1 MTMRDEYPIH
11 TLGLIGCGKLGSALL
26 QGLLLAPPPPTLQH
40 IHITVRTPSS
50 AAHIHSTFLSSP
62 STTTPIP
69 VTLNTADPLT
79 TCLAADAVI
88 LACKPTQHAAIL
100 GTPGIAAALAGK
112 PLISLLGGVTEEQLA
127 ASLALSPPLSSPSS
141 SSSASS
147 PPSAAAIIVRAMP
160 NAAAAVRRS
169 TTLLASSAFAPAPA
183 ASGNGGTAMMKDAIV
198 RLFATLGSS
207 TAPRVVSPS
216 TLEAA
221 AVVAASGPAFF
232 ARVVGAVADELH
244 GLLLAEQTGGAEDA
258 NEAELALQLAAG
270 AMGGAAALVE
280 RGGWSA
286 EEVERRV
293 ASVGG
298 STEKGLGVLGERGV
312 GEAMG
317 EAVRVTFEAARG
329 LGGSG
334 GGVEG
339 RSEVVVDEVMEMPAD
354 GMMKAVVLKKE
365 RQVVLERRPIPVIEG
380 PGEVLVKVEYSGL
393 CGSDLHLYRGTE
405 DCGSDF
411 ILGHEF
417 TGRVVQAGKD
427 VKKVAMGDRVVAAFT
442 TSCAQ
447 CFYCKAGLSARC
459 TSCMVFGTPKLGGA
473 QSQYVRVPLADTTL
487 TKAPVNVHPR
497 NLILMADIFPT
508 GFFAARNAFSRLTR
522 QQARTATV
530 AVIGCGPVGLCALA
544 ATTSTH
550 QPAHLLAIDAVPSRL
565 QNAASLGAEP
575 FNYQI
580 QRQELDSRIRELT
593 QGRGVDVVLEL
604 VGAKAALGMAF
615 DLVRPGGT
623 ISSVGVH
630 SSEFPFTATQAY
642 DKNVTLHMGRCP
654 VASVFPEA
662 LECLEKVQ
670 EKLGCLTETVVPL
683 SEAVAYYDVFNR
695 MEVQKVIF
703 DAEK

>member
-1 MTMRDEYPIH
+1 ME
-11 TLGLIGCGKLGSALL
+11 GS
-26 QGLLLAPPPPTLQH
+26 
-40 IHITVRTPSS
+40 
-50 AAHIHSTFLSSP
+50 
-62 STTTPIP
+62 
-69 VTLNTADPLT
+69 
-79 TCLAADAVI
+79 
-88 LACKPTQHAAIL
+88 
-100 GTPGIAAALAGK
+100 
-112 PLISLLGGVTEEQLA
+112 E
-127 ASLALSPPLSSPSS
+127 
-141 SSSASS
+141 
-147 PPSAAAIIVRAMP
+147 
-160 NAAAAVRRS
+160 
-169 TTLLASSAFAPAPA
+169 
-183 ASGNGGTAMMKDAIV
+183 
-198 RLFATLGSS
+198 
-207 TAPRVVSPS
+207 
-216 TLEAA
+216 
-221 AVVAASGPAFF
+221 
-232 ARVVGAVADELH
+232 
-244 GLLLAEQTGGAEDA
+244 
-258 NEAELALQLAAG
+258 
-270 AMGGAAALVE
+270 
-280 RGGWSA
+280 
-286 EEVERRV
+286 
-293 ASVGG
+293 
-298 STEKGLGVLGERGV
+298 
-312 GEAMG
+312 
-317 EAVRVTFEAARG
+317 
-329 LGGSG
+329 
-334 GGVEG
+334 
-339 RSEVVVDEVMEMPAD
+339 VVDEVMEMPAD

-365 RQVVLERRPIPVIEG
+365 REVALEQRPVPAIEG

-427 VKKVAMGDRVVAAFT
+427 VKKVAVGDRVVAAFT

-487 TKAPVNVHPR
+487 TKAPVNVNPR

-522 QQARTATV
+522 QQARTTTV

-544 ATTSTH
+544 ATASVH

-580 QRQELDSRIRELT
+580 QRNELDSRIQELT

-670 EKLGCLTETVVPL
+670 GKLGCLTETVVPL

>member
-1 MTMRDEYPIH
+1 
-11 TLGLIGCGKLGSALL
+11 
-26 QGLLLAPPPPTLQH
+26 
-40 IHITVRTPSS
+40 
-50 AAHIHSTFLSSP
+50 
-62 STTTPIP
+62 
-69 VTLNTADPLT
+69 
-79 TCLAADAVI
+79 
-88 LACKPTQHAAIL
+88 
-100 GTPGIAAALAGK
+100 
-112 PLISLLGGVTEEQLA
+112 
-127 ASLALSPPLSSPSS
+127 
-141 SSSASS
+141 
-147 PPSAAAIIVRAMP
+147 
-160 NAAAAVRRS
+160 
-169 TTLLASSAFAPAPA
+169 
-183 ASGNGGTAMMKDAIV
+183 
-198 RLFATLGSS
+198 
-207 TAPRVVSPS
+207 
-216 TLEAA
+216 
-221 AVVAASGPAFF
+221 
-232 ARVVGAVADELH
+232 
-244 GLLLAEQTGGAEDA
+244 
-258 NEAELALQLAAG
+258 
-270 AMGGAAALVE
+270 
-280 RGGWSA
+280 
-286 EEVERRV
+286 
-293 ASVGG
+293 
-298 STEKGLGVLGERGV
+298 KGLGVLGERGV

-317 EAVRVTFEAARG
+317 EAVRVTFGAATG
-329 LGGSG
+329 LGRG
-334 GGVEG
+334 GGGERG
-339 RSEVVVDEVMEMPAD
+339 DGGEVMEMPAD

-427 VKKVAMGDRVVAAFT
+427 VKKVAVGDRVVAAFT

-487 TKAPVNVHPR
+487 TKAP
-497 NLILMADIFPT
+497 T

-544 ATTSTH
+544 ATASIH

-565 QNAASLGAEP
+565 HNAASLSAEP

-580 QRQELDSRIRELT
+580 QRQELDSRIRDLT

-642 DKNVTLHMGRCP
+642 DKNVTLHLGRCP

-670 EKLGCLTETVVPL
+670 GKLGCLTETVVPL